1 MIILTSV
8 DKGVDVLDLPN
19 GWVVAVRHQGLHRV
33 QQAVHIDN

>member
-8 DKGVDVLDLPN
+8 DEGVDVLDLPD
-19 GWVVAVRHQGLHRV
+19 GRVVAVRHQGLHCV